1 MQNNKNLLA
10 QYFGFAAQLLLGLGL
25 MVYGGMWFDKKISIG
40 FPLLVWLLPLLLI
53 IAMIVKVIK
62 DTSKKNE

>member
-1 MQNNKNLLA
+1 MQNNKNLLT

-25 MVYGGMWFDKKISIG
+25 MVYGGIWIDKKINIG

-53 IAMIVKVIK
+53 VAMIIKVIK
-62 DTSKKNE
+62 DTTNHP